1 VDVVSGPVHLDP
13 LAVGC
18 GITAGVGLW
27 LVATAGSG
35 LIAAARRL
43 VARRLAGLTPRARA
57 VRIGGAVTAGLVV
70 GVGTGWPAAGLLALA
85 AALTLPDVLVVGRQ
99 VSEQTARIEA
109 VAAWAEQL
117 RDSLAGASGL
127 LQAIAATGPR
137 APLAIRAEVAVL
149 AAALQ
154 RPDIP
159 PSRAL
164 EAFADTLADPTA
176 DLVVAALDLA
186 LTRQAGQLGALLG
199 ELATT
204 ARDDAALRLRTVA
217 GRARIRSSARII
229 IATTVLLAAGL
240 IMFSPAFADPYA
252 SPGGQLMLLV
262 IGGVFA
268 LGTGWLARMSRLP
281 VPARTLAQEP
291 TTGPAGPGV
300 GAGRGR

>member
-1 VDVVSGPVHLDP
+1 MSGVVRIDP

-18 GITAGVGLW
+18 GITAGIGLW

-35 LIAAARRL
+35 LIAAASRL

-57 VRIGGAVTAGLVV
+57 VRISAAVAAGLLV
-70 GVGTGWPAAGLLALA
+70 GVATGWPAAGLLGLA

-137 APLAIRAEVAVL
+137 APLAIRAEVGVL
-149 AAALQ
+149 ADALR

-159 PSRAL
+159 PGEAL
-164 EAFADTLADPTA
+164 ETFADALADPTA

-186 LTRQAGQLGALLG
+186 LTRQGGQLGALLG
-199 ELATT
+199 ELAAT

-229 IATTVLLAAGL
+229 IGTTVLLAAGL
-240 IMFSPAFADPYA
+240 VAFSPAFAGPYG
-252 SPGGQLMLLV
+252 SPAGQLMLLV
-262 IGGVFA
+262 VGGVFA
-268 LGTGWLARMSRLP
+268 LGTGWLARMSRIP
-281 VPARTLAQEP
+281 VPARTLIARER
-291 TTGPAGPGV
+291 GPVGLDPEAGLV
-300 GAGRGR
+300 R